1 MARRTH
7 AHAARVHA
15 IRVHVVLLLLL
26 AAVAGCGR
34 READRAAHEPEK
46 AAAKGPAGSSAD
58 GALCKEHG
66 VLEALCTKCNPRLAP
81 VFQAKGDWC
90 EEHGL
95 PESICPICHPE
106 RGGKPA
112 ADVRR
117 DEAPAD
123 GTKVK
128 LRARDTARLAGI
140 LTAKAVERRG
150 GGGIPATARIVYDA
164 LKVAEINAR
173 APGVVQKLFVDVGS
187 EVKRGAPLAVIDSAD
202 VGADRS
208 RLAGALSRSR
218 AAEENLRREEQLE
231 NEGLASRR
239 SVLAAQQELDAA
251 RAEHASLAASLAVV
265 GASAGGGSGYTLAT
279 PLAGVVTQRRATV
292 GRLVGVEE
300 TLFEVVDVS
309 TMWAELDVP
318 ETELPAVSLKQPVV
332 IEVDGIE
339 GRKLEGEI
347 TYVSPAID
355 PATRTARARV
365 PLANP
370 GGALRANMFG
380 RARILAPARAA
391 VMVPRAAI
399 QRARTAKLVFVRLAD
414 DQFEA
419 RRVEVGAAEGDLV
432 EVVKGVRPGEEVAT
446 EGSFLLKTETLKESI
461 GAGCCGED

>member
-1 MARRTH
+1 MAGRTH
-7 AHAARVHA
+7 VHA
-15 IRVHVVLLLLL
+15 FRARALVLPLL
-26 AAVAGCGR
+26 AALAALPACGR
-34 READRAAHEPEK
+34 READRAAQEREEAGARP
-46 AAAKGPAGSSAD
+46 PAGPSAE

-81 VFQAKGDWC
+81 VFQARGDWC
-90 EEHGL
+90 KEHEL

-112 ADVRR
+112 ADVSR

-128 LRARDTARLAGI
+128 LRTRDTARLAGI
-140 LTAKAVERRG
+140 LTARAVERQG

-187 EVKRGAPLAVIDSAD
+187 EVKKGAPLAVIDSAA

-208 RLAGALSRSR
+208 RLASALSRSR

-231 NEGLASRR
+231 KEGLASRR

-309 TMWAELDVP
+309 SMWAELDVP
-318 ETELPAVSLKQPVV
+318 ETELPAVSLKMPVV
-332 IEVDGIE
+332 VEVDGIE
-339 GRKLEGEI
+339 GRALEGEI

-370 GGALRANMFG
+370 DGALRANMFG

-399 QRARTAKLVFVRLAD
+399 QRARTVKLVFVKLAD

-419 RRVEVGAAEGDLV
+419 RRVETGAAEGDLV

>member
-1 MARRTH
+1 MLRRVDVR
-7 AHAARVHA
+7 AAA
-15 IRVHVVLLLLL
+15 LLGL
-26 AAVAGCGR
+26 AALAAACGNQR
-34 READRAAHEPEK
+34 TDRATEEPK
-46 AAAKGPAGSSAD
+46 NAGAPAPAAPAAAPAEG
-58 GALCKEHG
+58 GLCKEHG
-66 VLEALCTKCNPRLAP
+66 VLQALCTKCNPRLAP
-81 VFQAKGDWC
+81 VFQARGDWC
-90 EEHGL
+90 AEHEL

-112 ADVRR
+112 ADVTR
-117 DEAPAD
+117 DGAPAD

-128 LRARDTARLAGI
+128 LRTKDTARLAGI
-140 LTAKAVERRG
+140 RTEKAVERQG

-173 APGVVQKLFVDVGS
+173 APGVVQKLHVDVGS
-187 EVKRGAPLAVIDSAD
+187 EVAKGAPLAVIDSAH

-208 RLAGALSRSR
+208 RLAGALSRLR
-218 AAEENLRREEQLE
+218 AAEEDLAREEQLE
-231 NEGLASRR
+231 KEGIASRR
-239 SVLAAQQELDAA
+239 SVLAAQQEVAAA

-265 GASAGGGSGYTLAT
+265 GASAGGGSGYTLAS

-300 TLFEVVDVS
+300 TLFEVVDTS
-309 TMWAELDVP
+309 SMWAELDVP

-332 IEVDGIE
+332 VQVDGLE
-339 GRKLEGEI
+339 GRELRGEI
-347 TYVSPAID
+347 TYVAPAID
-355 PATRTARARV
+355 PATRTAKARV

-391 VMVPRAAI
+391 VMVPRAAV

-419 RRVEVGAAEGDLV
+419 RRVEIGATEGDLV
-432 EVVKGVRPGEEVAT
+432 ELVKGVRPGEEVAT

-461 GAGCCGED
+461 GAGCCEAD

>member
-1 MARRTH
+1 MSG
-7 AHAARVHA
+7 RVGIA
-15 IRVHVVLLLLL
+15 VLLLL
-26 AAVAGCGR
+26 AALPSCGGKGT
-34 READRAAHEPEK
+34 DNAAAEK
-46 AAAKGPAGSSAD
+46 AGAQRSAAAAVE
-58 GALCKEHG
+58 GAMCKEHG
-66 VLEALCTKCNPRLAP
+66 VLEALCTKCNPKLVP

-90 EEHGL
+90 KEHEF

-112 ADVRR
+112 ADVAS
-117 DEAPAD
+117 DGAPAD

-128 LRARDTARLAGI
+128 FKTKDTARLAGI
-140 LTAKAVERRG
+140 LTAKAVERQG
-150 GGGIPATARIVYDA
+150 GGGIPVTARIVYDA

-173 APGVVQKLFVDVGS
+173 APGVVRQLHVDVGT
-187 EVKRGAPLAVIDSAD
+187 EIKKGAPLAIIDSAD

-208 RLAGALSRSR
+208 RLASAQSRLTI
-218 AAEENLRREEQLE
+218 AEENLKREEQLE
-231 NEGLASRR
+231 KEGISSRR

-251 RAEHASLAASLAVV
+251 RAERASFAASLAVV
-265 GASAGGGSGYTLAT
+265 GASAGGSGGYTLTT
-279 PLAGVVTQRRATV
+279 PLAGVVTQRKATV

-309 TMWAELDVP
+309 SMWAELDVP
-318 ETELPAVSLKQPVV
+318 ETDLPAVSLKQPVV

-339 GRKLEGEI
+339 GRELRGEI
-347 TYVSPAID
+347 TYVAPAID
-355 PATRTARARV
+355 PATRTAKARV

-380 RARILAPARAA
+380 RARILAPSRAA
-391 VMVPRAAI
+391 VVVPRAAV
-399 QRARTAKLVFVRLAD
+399 QRAKTVKLVFVRLAD

-419 RRVEVGAAEGDLV
+419 RRVEIGATEGDLV
-432 EVVKGVRPGEEVAT
+432 EVTKGVRPGEEVAT

>member
-1 MARRTH
+1 MPG
-7 AHAARVHA
+7 RVGIA
-15 IRVHVVLLLLL
+15 VLLLLAGL
-26 AAVAGCGR
+26 PGCGGKGT
-34 READRAAHEPEK
+34 DSSAAEK
-46 AAAKGPAGSSAD
+46 AGVKRSAASAVE
-58 GALCKEHG
+58 GAMCKEHG

-90 EEHGL
+90 KEHEF

-106 RGGKPA
+106 RGGKPE
-112 ADVRR
+112 ADVAS
-117 DEAPAD
+117 DGAPAD

-128 LRARDTARLAGI
+128 LKTKDTARLAGI
-140 LTAKAVERRG
+140 LTAKAVERQG
-150 GGGIPATARIVYDA
+150 GGGIPVTARIVYDA

-173 APGVVQKLFVDVGS
+173 APGVVRQLHVDVGA
-187 EVKRGAPLAVIDSAD
+187 EVKKGAPLAIIDSAD

-208 RLAGALSRSR
+208 RLAGAQSRLTI
-218 AAEENLRREEQLE
+218 AEENLKREEQLE
-231 NEGLASRR
+231 KEGISSRR

-251 RAEHASLAASLAVV
+251 RAERASFAASLAVV
-265 GASAGGGSGYTLAT
+265 GASAGGSGGYTLAT
-279 PLAGVVTQRRATV
+279 PLAGVVTQRKASV

-309 TMWAELDVP
+309 SMWAELDVP
-318 ETELPAVSLKQPVV
+318 ETELAAVSLKQPVV

-339 GRKLEGEI
+339 GRELRGEI
-347 TYVSPAID
+347 TYVAPAID

-380 RARILAPARAA
+380 RARILAPSRAA
-391 VMVPRAAI
+391 VVVPRAAV
-399 QRARTAKLVFVRLAD
+399 QRARTVKLVFVRLAD

-419 RRVEVGAAEGDLV
+419 RRVEVGATEGDLV
-432 EVVKGVRPGEEVAT
+432 EVTRGVRPGEEVAT

>member
-1 MARRTH
+1 MAGRTH
-7 AHAARVHA
+7 AHAAL
-15 IRVHVVLLLLL
+15 IPIL
-26 AAVAGCGR
+26 AALLSCEAACGR
-34 READRAAHEPEK
+34 READNAAPAEEQAKAGAKPAAGRAAE
-46 AAAKGPAGSSAD
+46 

-66 VLEALCTKCNPRLAP
+66 VLAALCTKCNPKLAP

-90 EEHGL
+90 EEHEL

-112 ADVRR
+112 ADVAS
-117 DEAPAD
+117 DGAPAD
-123 GTKVK
+123 GTKIRFK
-128 LRARDTARLAGI
+128 TKDTARLAGI
-140 LTAKAVERRG
+140 LTAKAVERQG
-150 GGGIPATARIVYDA
+150 GGGIPVTARIVYDA
-164 LKVAEINAR
+164 LKVAELNAR

-187 EVKRGAPLAVIDSAD
+187 EVKQGAPLAVIDSAD

-208 RLAGALSRSR
+208 RLAGAVARLKV
-218 AAEENLRREEQLE
+218 AEENMQREEQLE
-231 NEGLASRR
+231 KEGLAARK

-251 RAEHASLAASLAVV
+251 RAERASLAASLAVV
-265 GASAGGGSGYTLAT
+265 GASAGGTGGYTLTT
-279 PLAGVVTQRRATV
+279 PLAGVVTQRKATV

-309 TMWAELDVP
+309 SMWAELDVP
-318 ETELPAVSLKQPVV
+318 ETDLPAVSLKQPVV
-332 IEVDGIE
+332 IEVDGLE
-339 GRKLEGEI
+339 GRELKGEI
-347 TYVSPAID
+347 TYVAPAID
-355 PATRTARARV
+355 PATRTAKARV

-391 VMVPRAAI
+391 VMVPRAAV
-399 QRARTAKLVFVRLAD
+399 QRARTVKLVFVRLAE

-419 RRVEVGAAEGDLV
+419 RRVEIGATEGDLV
-432 EVVKGVRPGEEVAT
+432 EVTKGVRPGEEVAT